1 VIAYSNASDLARA
14 WEFTAAIKN
23 TSGTPTLVGTP
34 IINDIA
40 YDSAASGWNLSIT
53 ADSGTSSLKVEVTGQ
68 ASTTIRWVTK
78 MDSTEVAFQ

>member
-1 VIAYSNASDLARA
+1 MIAYSNASDISRA
-14 WEFTAAIKN
+14 WEFTAVIKN
-23 TSGTPTLVGTP
+23 TSGTVLVGTP

-40 YDSAASGWNLSIT
+40 YDPGASGWNLSIT